1 MSARLNLKIRL
12 GPLVTLELSGDNCEE
27 IRDALQGFQP
37 LNQDLDAIC
46 SDLANRMYPEDPDLD
61 DGARAAGMRPD

>member
-27 IRDALQGFQP
+27 IRGALEGFQP
-37 LNQDLDAIC
+37 LNQELDAIC
-46 SDLANRMYPEDPDLD
+46 SDLADRMYPEEPEQREQSD
-61 DGARAAGMRPD
+61 